1 MSDTSPDTTIAD
13 ALELIALNQIALRAG
28 VEELAKWVLERGSKD
43 IHTNVLTALKVLDLN
58 AEGINSAIK
67 ILRQE
72 D

>member
-1 MSDTSPDTTIAD
+1 MTDNTTIAD

-28 VEELAKWVLERGSKD
+28 VEELAKWVLGRGSKD
-43 IHTNVLTALKVLDLN
+43 IHTNVLTALQVLDLN

-72 D
+72 G